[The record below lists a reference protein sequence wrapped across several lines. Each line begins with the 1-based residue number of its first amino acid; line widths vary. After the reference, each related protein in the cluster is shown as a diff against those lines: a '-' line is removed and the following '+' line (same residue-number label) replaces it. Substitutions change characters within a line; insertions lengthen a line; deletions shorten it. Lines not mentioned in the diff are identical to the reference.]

1 MSEFDER
8 QKMAIKTI
16 IRMEFERVGI
26 DHGCQY
32 TRRFDDCVASLA
44 GGRKDRRSKRGRQ
57 FRRWLPKNPL
67 RDGRRDY
74 DQ

>member
-26 DHGCQY
+26 DHGCRY
-32 TRRFDDCVASLA
+32 TRRFDDFVASLA
-44 GGRKDRRSKRGRQ
+44 GGQKDRRSKRGRQ
-57 FRRWLPKNPL
+57 YRSRFGEFLCA
-67 RDGRRDY
+67 GRRDY
-74 DQ
+74 DR